1 MGRFNATIKDGH
13 EVMLTRVFGQ
23 VNGGILPDAATIVEL
38 GNLAGALNEFKAHP
52 EKFVPYGYKRQG
64 DAFVPDSTPPGPT
77 PPPSDPLEAFRARQA
92 VSQNCAWVQI
102 TPAESGALRDVY
114 GDVVSQYNQFYTVGG
129 SGGLGIAERPD
140 ASSPSG
146 YVYVN
151 ANQEW
156 APDVNQAADKRVAE
170 LAEQQGRTV
179 PPPLG

>member
-13 EVMLTRVFGQ
+13 EVMLTTVFGL
-23 VNGGILPDAATIVEL
+23 VNGGILPGPELIVEL
-38 GNLAGALNEFKAHP
+38 GNLTGNLNESKAHP
-52 EKFVPYGYKRQG
+52 ENFVPYGYKRQG
-64 DAFVPDSTPPGPT
+64 DAFVPDSTPPGP
-77 PPPSDPLEAFRARQA
+77 PPSDPLAAFRARQA
-92 VSQNCAWVQI
+92 VSQTCAWVQI

-140 ASSPSG
+140 VSSPSG

-170 LAEQQGRTV
+170 LAEQQGRAV
-179 PPPLG
+179 PPPI

>member
-1 MGRFNATIKDGH
+1 M
-13 EVMLTRVFGQ
+13 
-23 VNGGILPDAATIVEL
+23 
-38 GNLAGALNEFKAHP
+38 
-52 EKFVPYGYKRQG
+52 
-64 DAFVPDSTPPGPT
+64 
-77 PPPSDPLEAFRARQA
+77 
-92 VSQNCAWVQI
+92 QI